1 MPPRRSPNH
10 LRSLTRYASKSASK
24 SAEGLFKWATTDH
37 MHMQEHISRAP
48 SENKL
53 EYIITIT
60 AIAIGG
66 ALMQGIWIF
75 LLVAFGIPF
84 LLTGSFL

>member
-1 MPPRRSPNH
+1 
-10 LRSLTRYASKSASK
+10 
-24 SAEGLFKWATTDH
+24 